1 MMVRRFERR
10 LLLVPILTALLVS
23 AAAKGHAETAGDLT
37 FLIGEWSGTGGGD
50 PGQGLGS
57 FSFVPDLQG
66 RVLVRRAHTEY
77 PASASA
83 PALVH
88 DDLLIV
94 YADLRKA
101 IYFDNEGHVI
111 HYDITTDRNAK
122 TVTFLSVDAPPS
134 PLFRLSYNQ
143 TGPDTLRI
151 TFELAATGKRE
162 DLRPYVAGEV
172 TRKKSSG

>member
-1 MMVRRFERR
+1 MMVGRLQRR
-10 LLLVPILTALLVS
+10 LLIIPILTALIVS
-23 AAAKGHAETAGDLT
+23 AAAKGHAETLSDLT
-37 FLIGEWSGTGGGD
+37 FLIGEWSGAGGGD

-57 FSFVPDLQG
+57 FSFASDLQG

-83 PALVH
+83 PAFAH

-94 YADLRKA
+94 YANLRKA
-101 IYFDNEGHVI
+101 VYFDNEGHVI
-111 HYDITTDRNAK
+111 HYDITTDGNAK

-134 PLFRLSYNQ
+134 PLFRLTYNQ

-151 TFELAATGKRE
+151 TFELAPTGKRE

-172 TRKKSSG
+172 TRKKNSG

>member
-1 MMVRRFERR
+1 MSGIRR
-10 LLLVPILTALLVS
+10 LLIPILTTLVVS
-23 AAAKGHAETAGDLT
+23 AAATGNAEAANDLT
-37 FLIGEWSGTGGGD
+37 FLIGEWSGAGAGD

-57 FSFVPDLQG
+57 FSFAPDLQG

-77 PASASA
+77 PASAGR

-94 YADLRKA
+94 YASLTKA

-111 HYDITTDRNAK
+111 HYDITTDVSAK

-134 PLFRLSYNQ
+134 PLFRLTYNQ

-151 TFELAATGKRE
+151 TFELAPTGKRE
-162 DLRPYVAGEV
+162 ELRPYVSGEV
-172 TRKKSSG
+172 TRKKGSG